1 MEAGQRVF
9 GAWLYVPTNRPIEG
23 ALMLS
28 PGLSPQGPAHLRM
41 ARLAKI
47 LAASGVVVCSPF
59 MPDYFDLRVS
69 EQSIADFARAFD
81 AFLEQPEVPK
91 GVKPGVLSV
100 SFGSLLALRLISSPK
115 YRDKV
120 CCAATFGGYADW
132 NEAVH
137 FSLTGEVDGVKMVER
152 DALNRPLAYIN
163 TLEDIEGAPA
173 DGADLINAWKRYIYL
188 TWGYERYRRLEEY
201 QCVAEAL
208 ALRVP
213 EAQRELFLRGVGAV
227 GYEDYGDVK
236 DALKRRGEK
245 DRYLDPLPY
254 LGGIS
259 CPVYLVHSTDDA
271 VIPCNQMQRLA
282 GAMPSGLEVQ
292 TYLTGLYSHS
302 GATGGLIQR
311 LPSMVDDFATLG
323 GILGVLAKVCSG
335 ESALR

>member
-254 LGGIS
+254 LGGF
-259 CPVYLVHSTDDA
+259 
-271 VIPCNQMQRLA
+271 LA
-282 GAMPSGLEVQ
+282 QFIWCIRPMM
-292 TYLTGLYSHS
+292 
-302 GATGGLIQR
+302 R
-311 LPSMVDDFATLG
+311 
-323 GILGVLAKVCSG
+323 
-335 ESALR
+335 

>member
-1 MEAGQRVF
+1 M
-9 GAWLYVPTNRPIEG
+9 
-23 ALMLS
+23 
-28 PGLSPQGPAHLRM
+28 
-41 ARLAKI
+41 RLATI

-59 MPDYFDLRVS
+59 MPDYLDLRVS
-69 EQSIADFARAFD
+69 EESITDFERAFD
-81 AFLEQPEVPK
+81 AFVAQPEVPK
-91 GVKPGVLSV
+91 GVKPGILSI

-163 TLEDIEGAPA
+163 TLEDIEGAPS
-173 DGADLINAWKRYIYL
+173 DPTHLVGEWKRYIYL
-188 TWGYERYRRLEEY
+188 TWGHPRYRRTEEH
-201 QCVAEAL
+201 QAVAQSL

-213 EAQRELFLRGVGAV
+213 EAQRPLFLRGVGAT
-227 GYEDYGDVK
+227 GYEDYSDVK
-236 DALKRRGEK
+236 AALKKRGKK
-245 DRYLDPLPY
+245 DQYLDPLPH
-254 LGGIS
+254 LGGIR

-282 GAMPSGLEVQ
+282 QAMPPDVQVQ

-323 GILGVLAKVCSG
+323 GILGVLVKVCSG
-335 ESALR
+335 